1 MRECNACVSV
11 FSTSKWHFKYLAVSF
26 CDKAEKWVL
35 TRKQHTADYITAKN
49 KCIGCSKRK
58 NTIFEDMFKKYF
70 IPLPVFWQ
78 AVTRI

>member
-49 KCIGCSKRK
+49 KCIGCSERTK
-58 NTIFEDMFKKYF
+58 TISEKLFLKSTLYIYQFFDK
-70 IPLPVFWQ
+70 L
-78 AVTRI
+78 